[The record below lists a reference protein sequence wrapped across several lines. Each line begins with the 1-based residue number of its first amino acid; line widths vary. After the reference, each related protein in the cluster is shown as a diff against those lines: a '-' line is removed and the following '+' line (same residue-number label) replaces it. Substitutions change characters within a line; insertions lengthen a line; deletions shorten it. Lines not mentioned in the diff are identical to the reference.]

1 MKFYRLIFI
10 LLFLSSCAIHAP
22 EQQVL
27 RLSHQGADPKT
38 FNPWISTD
46 ATSSL
51 MASQMFHGLLIS
63 DPDTDE
69 VKPHLAESFEIKDG
83 GKLIIVKLRQGLRWT
98 DAKPITAY
106 DVEYTW
112 NTLIRD
118 GVAISSIRDI
128 VTVDGKF
135 PEVKAIDDLTVEF
148 RTTKVFAPFIKTI
161 GIEIAPKHHIE
172 EFLIKEGAKTLEQKQ
187 QAFNRYLSI
196 NTPPNKI
203 VCSGPFKL
211 LKLKSGERIEFEANP
226 KFFLKDDLGQQ
237 LPYVKKL
244 IFVYVKDS
252 SADIFKFLAG
262 ESHIINVAPQNA
274 SLLKT
279 LEHKYGFTL
288 YDSGP
293 STGTS
298 FMWFNL
304 SHNVPEPKYS
314 WFNDSNFRK
323 AISYAIDREN
333 IVNNV
338 YQGLGA
344 PLFTAES
351 LKSPF
356 LNEKLAKGH
365 VRDLDYAKKILLQS
379 GFKFKISPKTRKL
392 ELRDAENNRVEFTL
406 YTNAGNEERELMSV
420 IIINNLKDIGIK
432 VNFKPLEFNNF
443 VSRITQAKD
452 YDSGILGLTGG
463 NEPNSGANVWKS
475 SGRLHMFDPKQYQKN
490 PLVRDWETD
499 IDKIFEEGVQVIR
512 FQDRKK
518 YYDRFQEIVYQ
529 ENPYIYIAS
538 PKILTAVSNKI
549 DGVKMTKYEGPVP
562 YLYRL
567 RLKQYD

>member
-10 LLFLSSCAIHAP
+10 LLLLSSCSIHAP
-22 EQQVL
+22 EEQVL

-38 FNPWISTD
+38 FNPWIATD
-46 ATSSL
+46 LSSSM

-63 DPDTDE
+63 DPNTDE
-69 VKPHLAESFEIKDG
+69 VKPHMAESFEIKEG
-83 GKLIIVKLRQGLRWT
+83 GKLIVVKLRQGLVWS
-98 DAKPITAY
+98 DGQPITAY

-118 GVAISSIRDI
+118 RVAISSLRDI
-128 VTVDGKF
+128 LTVDGKF
-135 PEVKAIDDLTVEF
+135 PLVRAIDDTTVEF
-148 RTTKVFAPFIKTI
+148 RTEKVFAPFIKTI
-161 GIEIAPKHHIE
+161 GVEIAPKHDIE
-172 EFLIKEGAKTLEQKQ
+172 RFFKEEHASSFEQQ
-187 QAFNRYLSI
+187 QEAFNRYLSVD
-196 NTPPNKI
+196 TPASKI

-211 LKLKSGERIEFEANP
+211 QRLKSGERIEFASNP
-226 KFFLKDDLGQQ
+226 KFFLSDEQGNK

-262 ESHIINVAPQNA
+262 ESHIITVPPQNA

-279 LEHKYGFTL
+279 LERKYNFTL

-323 AISYAIDREN
+323 AISYAIDRDN

-365 VRDLDYAKKILLQS
+365 IRDLDYAKALLVKS
-379 GFKFKISPKTRKL
+379 GFKFKSNPQTGKL
-392 ELRDAENNRVEFTL
+392 ELRDARNNRVEFTL
-406 YTNAGNEERELMSV
+406 YTNAGNEEREFMSV

-443 VSRITQAKD
+443 VARITQAKD

-475 SGRLHMFDPKQYQKN
+475 DGRLHMFDPKQYQES
-490 PLVRDWETD
+490 PLTRDWE
-499 IDKIFEEGVQVIR
+499 IEINKIFDEGVQVID
-512 FQDRKK
+512 FEERKK
-518 YYDRFQEIVYQ
+518 YYDRFQELVYD
-529 ENPYIYIAS
+529 ENPFIYIAS
-538 PKILTAVSNKI
+538 PKILTAVSNKVI
-549 DGVKMTKYEGPVP
+549 GARMTKYEGPVP
-562 YLYRL
+562 YFYRL
-567 RLKQYD
+567 RIN